1 MGRHRRKGDS
11 SSSSSSSD
19 DDRRER
25 RKASKKA
32 HRRAAQLGDAE
43 ARRVALPEQ
52 LQGRAAG
59 VDLAPAGRPRREPRP
74 LDRLIERS

>member
-1 MGRHRRKGDS
+1 MGRRRKGDG
-11 SSSSSSSD
+11 
-19 DDRRER
+19 R
-25 RKASKKA
+25 
-32 HRRAAQLGDAE
+32 GDAE